1 MACGAWLPVGRGRK
15 GLVCRRKAPV
25 ALCLASAAAF
35 LPGAAAAPAVGV
47 CLSGAIR
54 TLHEPCVGH
63 RQVTHLMLPLDADV
77 HASVAVDLSDRRR
90 RSGDPR
96 HADDRVRRMVQF
108 ALRGAR
114 IRNLEVLDSNDTS
127 LSPDT
132 WKSCHEDPWRKQAG
146 LHGFKQA
153 VGLQRC
159 AEWMLP
165 LHCTW
170 IVRLRT
176 DALLPFRLISLPTAE
191 QVERLFGSRG
201 TAITGFMSGCECGG
215 EMAASAG
222 RWNTMDWPMTP
233 ADGKTLMCNSASLCG
248 STDDKFALLAGAHA
262 QAAYLRGY
270 GADFCHWDSRACGV
284 CGPTGERSPEAKLGW
299 SLASRAVPTRDIR
312 FVSHRSNPTLMRSN
326 CSQHANVIDRTLES
340 QRPVSR
346 GHSHRRVEPLPPA
359 SSVPATGAADARLG
373 VAVHPWYAEQSS
385 STGSAHPTT
394 WRAISRQSSITSAP
408 RYTLTTCTT
417 RCRRGSDWTNP
428 SRARYT
434 HTHTEVGPAG
444 GFCIPRRCPVL
455 SAVGGGGG
463 GDEARGCCSSSSSS
477 TAPESRLVS
486 AGGRWPCRMWPT
498 YRLPITSSRKRAETA
513 LPAGPRP
520 GAFHPRNVSRLRS
533 FLARPR
539 LLAKLEKRKNSPE
552 AWRRV
557 LHGTG
562 TRWHYA

>member
-25 ALCLASAAAF
+25 TLCLASAAAF

-114 IRNLEVLDSNDTS
+114 IRNLEVLDTNDTS

-159 AEWMLP
+159 ADWMLP
-165 LHCTW
+165 LHYTW

-222 RWNTMDWPMTP
+222 RWNTMDRKSVDWPMTP

-248 STDDKFALLAGAHA
+248 FTDDKFALLAGAHA

-326 CSQHANVIDRTLES
+326 CSQHANVIDRTWNLSAQSLAAIPTGEWS
-340 QRPVSR
+340 LSR
-346 GHSHRRVEPLPPA
+346 QLRACLPPHERTPGWEWLCIHGTQNNRRQ
-359 SSVPATGAADARLG
+359 VQGP
-373 VAVHPWYAEQSS
+373 
-385 STGSAHPTT
+385 PT
-394 WRAISRQSSITSAP
+394 P
-408 RYTLTTCTT
+408 RY
-417 RCRRGSDWTNP
+417 GAQ
-428 SRARYT
+428 SRAK
-434 HTHTEVGPAG
+434 
-444 GFCIPRRCPVL
+444 
-455 SAVGGGGG
+455 
-463 GDEARGCCSSSSSS
+463 
-477 TAPESRLVS
+477 APSQ
-486 AGGRWPCRMWPT
+486 
-498 YRLPITSSRKRAETA
+498 
-513 LPAGPRP
+513 
-520 GAFHPRNVSRLRS
+520 
-533 FLARPR
+533 ARP
-539 LLAKLEKRKNSPE
+539 AKP
-552 AWRRV
+552 
-557 LHGTG
+557 
-562 TRWHYA
+562 